1 MAFLQSVS
9 RYYTTPSPDGN
20 GQYISTRK
28 YTNGIKYYSYMSV
41 EGDTFDRL
49 AYRVFNDSERYW
61 EIADLNPHVPFPD
74 EIPFNTTLR
83 IPIK

>member
-9 RYYTTPSPDGN
+9 RYYTTPVPDSSGK
-20 GQYISTRK
+20 YVSIRK
-28 YTNGIKYYSYMSV
+28 YNGGSKYYNYASV
-41 EGDTFDRL
+41 DSDTFDRI

-74 EIPFNTTLR
+74 EIPFNTILR
-83 IPIK
+83 IPIQ